1 MVGNL
6 LLALDAVTTM
16 IEIQARFAEVI
27 NKARAEGRDISNEEL
42 AGLRAENQVKRAAW
56 DKAIGQ

>member
-1 MVGNL
+1 MVANL

-27 NKARAEGRDISNEEL
+27 NKARAEGRDISDSEL
-42 AGLRAENQVKRAAW
+42 AGLRAENKVKRAAW